1 MLKIFEI
8 IMSNAVEFHEVW
20 KKFKK
25 GEKFDSLRD
34 SIPNFFKN
42 LIHKNRSLPLSGQ
55 EFWAVKNVNFDIPKG
70 SVVGIMGPNG
80 AGKSTI
86 LKLLSRIMN
95 PTKGQMTMNGRLS
108 ALIEVTA
115 GFHPELTGRENV
127 YLNGTILGMKSKE
140 IDRKFDEIV
149 AFSEV
154 EDFIDTPVKHYS
166 SGMYSR
172 LGFSVAAHMDPEIL
186 IVDEVLSVGDIA
198 FQSKC
203 AQKMRELLG
212 CGATILLVSHQISLI
227 QSLCKR
233 VILLHHGEL
242 IKDGPTDE
250 VIPYYQNITFKKN
263 EEDFKH
269 KVKTEQGKVKVK
281 QDLLI
286 EITSVTMYSKDLRP
300 KEEFAVGEDFEI
312 KIDYNAKQE
321 ILDPIIIIDIIRSD
335 SVLCCS
341 LNSKESPTALGKI
354 SGQASIKVIFQ
365 DFNLAPGIY
374 LVKVAF
380 WEKDMIHPYVVHSND
395 VMRITAGQ
403 KNTVTNAIFLPKVDW
418 LVGPSCPALTV
429 VRHSRESGNP
439 KQN

>member
-1 MLKIFEI
+1 MQ
-8 IMSNAVEFHEVW
+8 NAVEFQDVW

-25 GEKFDSLRD
+25 GEKFNSLRD

-42 LIHKNRSLPLSGQ
+42 LTHKNKETGLREY
-55 EFWAVKNVNFDIPKG
+55 EFWAVKNVSFDIPKG
-70 SVVGIMGPNG
+70 GVVGIMGPNG

-95 PTKGQMTMNGRLS
+95 PTKGQMNIKGRLS

-127 YLNGTILGMKSKE
+127 YLNGTILGMKGKE

-154 EDFIDTPVKHYS
+154 EEFIDTPVKRYS

-186 IVDEVLSVGDIA
+186 VVDEVLSVGDVA
-198 FQSKC
+198 FQAKC
-203 AQKMRELLG
+203 AQKMRELMG
-212 CGATILLVSHQISLI
+212 SGATILFVSHQISMI
-227 QSLCKR
+227 QSLCNR

-269 KVKTEQGKVKVK
+269 QVKAEQGKVKIN

-286 EITSVTMYSKDLRP
+286 DINSVTLYSKDLKP
-300 KEEFAVGEDFEI
+300 KEEFVVGEDFEI
-312 KIDYNAKQE
+312 KVDYNAKQE
-321 ILDPIIIIDIIRSD
+321 ILDPIVIIDILRSD
-335 SVLCCS
+335 GVLCCS
-341 LNSKESPTALGKI
+341 LNSKESGEDLGEI
-354 SGQASIKVIFQ
+354 SGKASIKIAFK
-365 DFNLAPGIY
+365 DFNLATGIY
-374 LVKVAF
+374 LVKVSF
-380 WEKDMIHPYVVHSND
+380 WEREMIHPYIVHSNN
-395 VMRITAGQ
+395 VIRIIAGQ
-403 KNTVTNAIFLPKVDW
+403 GNVVTNAIFSPKVNW
-418 LVGPSCPALTV
+418 ICHA
-429 VRHSRESGNP
+429 
-439 KQN
+439 

>member
-1 MLKIFEI
+1 MQ
-8 IMSNAVEFHEVW
+8 NAVEFNNVW

-34 SIPNFFKN
+34 SIPNFFKK
-42 LIHKNRSLPLSGQ
+42 LTRKNRDMPLSEY
-55 EFWAVKNVNFDIPKG
+55 EFWAVKDVNFTIAKG
-70 SVVGIMGPNG
+70 GVVGIMGPNG
-80 AGKSTI
+80 AGKSTM
-86 LKLLSRIMN
+86 LKLLSGIMS
-95 PTKGQMTMNGRLS
+95 PTKGQMTLNGRLS

-127 YLNGTILGMKSKE
+127 YLNGTILGMKRKE
-140 IDRKFDEIV
+140 IDHKFDEIV

-154 EDFIDTPVKHYS
+154 EDFIDTPVKRYS

-203 AQKMRELLG
+203 AQKMRELMG
-212 CGATILLVSHQISLI
+212 SGATILLVSHQISLI

-263 EEDFKH
+263 EEDFRH
-269 KVKTEQGKVKVK
+269 KVRLEQGSVKVK
-281 QDLLI
+281 QELLV
-286 EITSVTMYSKDLRP
+286 EIRRVALHGKDLTL
-300 KEEFAVGEDFEI
+300 KEEFLFGEDFEI
-312 KIDYNAKQE
+312 KVDYNVKQE
-321 ILDPIIIIDIIRSD
+321 IKDPIVIIEVIRSD

-341 LNSKESPTALGKI
+341 LNSKESGVVLGKVFGL
-354 SGQASIKVIFQ
+354 SSINVIFK
-365 DFNLAPGIY
+365 DLNLAPGIY
-374 LVKVAF
+374 LIKVSF
-380 WEKDMIHPYVVHSND
+380 WERDMIHPYIVYNNNVI
-395 VMRITAGQ
+395 RITAGQ
-403 KNTVTNAIFLPKVDW
+403 KDTVTNAIFLPKVIW
-418 LVGPSCPALTV
+418 QVKS
-429 VRHSRESGNP
+429 
-439 KQN
+439 

>member
-1 MLKIFEI
+1 MQ
-8 IMSNAVEFHEVW
+8 NAVEFNEVW

-42 LIHKNRSLPLSGQ
+42 FGKKNGNVALSGQ
-55 EFWAVKNVNFDIPKG
+55 EFWAVKDVNFTIPKG
-70 SVVGIMGPNG
+70 GVVGVMGPNG

-86 LKLLSRIMN
+86 LKLLSGIMS
-95 PTKGQMTMNGRLS
+95 PTKGKMTINGRLS

-115 GFHPELTGRENV
+115 GFHPELSGRENV
-127 YLNGTILGMKSKE
+127 YLNGTILGMKRKE

-154 EDFIDTPVKHYS
+154 EDFIDTPVKRYS

-186 IVDEVLSVGDIA
+186 VVDEVLSVGDIA

-212 CGATILLVSHQISLI
+212 SGATILLVSHQISLI

-233 VILLHHGEL
+233 VLLLHHGEL
-242 IKDGPTDE
+242 IKDGPTEE

-269 KVKTEQGKVKVK
+269 KVKSEQGKVKIN
-281 QDLLI
+281 QDFLI
-286 EITSVTMYSKDLRP
+286 EISNVVLYGKDLKP
-300 KEEFAVGEDFEI
+300 KEEFAAGEDIEI
-312 KIDYNAKQE
+312 KVDYNAKQ
-321 ILDPIIIIDIIRSD
+321 
-335 SVLCCS
+335 
-341 LNSKESPTALGKI
+341 
-354 SGQASIKVIFQ
+354 
-365 DFNLAPGIY
+365 
-374 LVKVAF
+374 
-380 WEKDMIHPYVVHSND
+380 
-395 VMRITAGQ
+395 
-403 KNTVTNAIFLPKVDW
+403 
-418 LVGPSCPALTV
+418 
-429 VRHSRESGNP
+429 
-439 KQN
+439 

>member
-1 MLKIFEI
+1 MQ
-8 IMSNAVEFHEVW
+8 NTVEFNEVW

-25 GEKFDSLRD
+25 GEKLNSLRD
-34 SIPNFFKN
+34 FIPNFFNN
-42 LIHKNRSLPLSGQ
+42 LTHQNGNMPLSEY
-55 EFWAVKNVNFDIPKG
+55 EFWAVKDVNFTIPKG
-70 SVVGIMGPNG
+70 GVVGIMGPNG

-86 LKLLSRIMN
+86 LKLLSGIMS
-95 PTKGQMTMNGRLS
+95 PTKGQMIINGRIS

-140 IDRKFDEIV
+140 IDHKFDEIV

-154 EDFIDTPVKHYS
+154 GDFIDTPVKRYS

-203 AQKMRELLG
+203 AQKMRELMAS
-212 CGATILLVSHQISLI
+212 GATILLVSHQISLI

-233 VILLHHGEL
+233 VLLFNHGEL

-269 KVKTEQGKVKVK
+269 KVSQEQSQVKIK
-281 QDLLI
+281 QELAL
-286 EITSVTMYSKDLRP
+286 EITSVSLYDKDLKL
-300 KEEFAVGEDFEI
+300 KEEFIAGEDFEI
-312 KIDYNAKQE
+312 KVDYKVKQAIE
-321 ILDPIIIIDIIRSD
+321 DPIVIIEIIRSD

-341 LNSKESPTALGKI
+341 LNSKESGVRLGKVF
-354 SGQASIKVIFQ
+354 GRASIKVIFK
-365 DFNLAPGIY
+365 DLNLAPGIY
-374 LVKVAF
+374 LPKVSF
-380 WEKDMIHPYVVHSND
+380 WEKDMIHPYVVYSNN
-395 VMRITAGQ
+395 VIRVTAGQ
-403 KNTVTNAIFLPKVDW
+403 NSAVTNAVFSPKVIW
-418 LVGPSCPALTV
+418 QK
-429 VRHSRESGNP
+429 ES
-439 KQN
+439 

>member
-1 MLKIFEI
+1 MT
-8 IMSNAVEFHEVW
+8 NAVEFNGVW

-42 LIHKNRSLPLSGQ
+42 LGQKNGNLTLSGQ
-55 EFWAVKNVNFDIPKG
+55 EFWAVKDVDFTIPKG
-70 SVVGIMGPNG
+70 GVVGVMGPNG

-86 LKLLSRIMN
+86 LKLLSGIMS
-95 PTKGQMTMNGRLS
+95 PTKGQMIINGRLS

-127 YLNGTILGMKSKE
+127 YLNGTILGMKRKE
-140 IDRKFDEIV
+140 IDNKFDEIV

-198 FQSKC
+198 FRAKC

-212 CGATILLVSHQISLI
+212 SGATILLVSHQISLI

-233 VILLHHGEL
+233 VLLLHHGEL
-242 IKDGPTDE
+242 IKDGPTEE

-263 EEDFKH
+263 EEDFKR
-269 KVKTEQGKVKVK
+269 KVKAEQGKVKVK

-286 EITSVTMYSKDLRP
+286 EITNVALYGKDLKP

-312 KIDYNAKQE
+312 KVDYNAKQE
-321 ILDPIIIIDIIRSD
+321 VPDPIVIIDIIRSD
-335 SVLCCS
+335 GVLCCS
-341 LNSKESPTALGKI
+341 LNSKESGVDLGKI
-354 SGQASIKVIFQ
+354 FGKGAIKLTFKDI
-365 DFNLAPGIY
+365 NLAPGIY
-374 LVKVAF
+374 LAKISF
-380 WEKDMIHPYVVHSND
+380 WENEMIHPYIVHSNN
-395 VMRITAGQ
+395 VIRITAGQ
-403 KNTVTNAIFLPKVDW
+403 KNTVTNAIFSPKVNW
-418 LVGPSCPALTV
+418 NCGRP
-429 VRHSRESGNP
+429 
-439 KQN
+439 